1 MANLYNADA
10 SGPYYGVWGIQWRGW
25 VAYLCGILI
34 NVVGFAGA
42 VGTPVPIG
50 ATYIYRLNFFSGF
63 IVSAGVYW
71 ILCKI
76 KPIMA
81 SNPTGHW
88 YEVED
93 ALQGQPDGT
102 EGFDEEAESS
112 SSEPSDA
119 EKHSF
124 YASGQKRL
132 EQTVY

>member
-1 MANLYNADA
+1 M
-10 SGPYYGVWGIQWRGW
+10 
-25 VAYLCGILI
+25 I

-42 VGTPVPIG
+42 VGTSVPIG

-63 IVSAGVYW
+63 IVSAGIYW

-81 SNPTGHW
+81 PNPLGHW

-102 EGFDEEAESS
+102 QGFAGEMRNASNGA
-112 SSEPSDA
+112 SDTEKQASYGAA
-119 EKHSF
+119 EKRPGQTIRTRL
-124 YASGQKRL
+124 SG
-132 EQTVY
+132 T